1 MKKYNCRKNNIFNK
15 KIFLFAATF
24 PLFLGGCNTMEGAG
38 TDIKHAGKALERS
51 AERHKNS
58 SPPCPCC
65 SRPAP
70 S

>member
-1 MKKYNCRKNNIFNK
+1 MKKINCTKQKNFNK
-15 KIFLFAATF
+15 QAFLFAAAF

-51 AERHKNS
+51 ADRNKNS

-65 SRPAP
+65 SRHAP